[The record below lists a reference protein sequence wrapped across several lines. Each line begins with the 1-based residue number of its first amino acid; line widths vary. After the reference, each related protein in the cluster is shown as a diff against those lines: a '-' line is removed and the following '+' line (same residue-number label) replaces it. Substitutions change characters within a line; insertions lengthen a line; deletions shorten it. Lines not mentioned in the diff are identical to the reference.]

1 MDRRTFLFSAS
12 GLAIAPALAL
22 DSANGADPLFD
33 AWKQGFID
41 RAVGAGWSRPQLDQ
55 VFDGVTAD
63 PSVIANDH
71 RQPELS
77 KPVGDYIAATVSAGR
92 IAQGQS
98 LRYQD
103 AVWLDPIVATYGVP
117 AEILIAVWAMESNYG
132 RFQGGY
138 DVIRSLATLAA
149 EGRRRDWAEGQ
160 LFAALRILFTGAA
173 TRSQLT
179 GSWAGAMGQ
188 TQFTPSDYLAWA
200 VDGDGDGRRDIW
212 TSAPDALASSANFLA
227 HKAAWRRGEPWTYEV
242 ILPAGFDYSLA
253 EGPKQPMA
261 AWAALGVRPATPY
274 RPDPGEVAQL
284 LLPAGWTGPAFLAF
298 PNHFAIRAY
307 NNSMAYALAVGLI
320 ADGVAG
326 QPGVVKPWPQEPP
339 LTLADRI
346 AAQEALTRLG
356 FDVGAPDGV
365 LGLKTRQAA
374 RAWQKSRNLPADGY
388 LNLYLI
394 QQLKADGGVS
404 TPSSAPA
411 PSYSSSPSA

>member
-1 MDRRTFLFSAS
+1 MDRRIFLFSVS

-22 DSANGADPLFD
+22 DSASGSDPLFE

-41 RAVGAGWSRPQLDQ
+41 RAVGAGWSRTQLDQ
-55 VFDGVTAD
+55 VFDGLIAD

-77 KPVGDYIAATVSAGR
+77 KPVGDYIAGTVTAGR
-92 IAQGQS
+92 IAQGQT

-103 AVWLDPIVATYGVP
+103 AVWLDPVVATYGVP
-117 AEILIAVWAMESNYG
+117 AEILIAVWAMESNFG

-173 TRSQLT
+173 TRSQL
-179 GSWAGAMGQ
+179 
-188 TQFTPSDYLAWA
+188 TPSDYLAWA

-242 ILPAGFDYSLA
+242 TLPAGFDYSLA
-253 EGPKQPMA
+253 EGPKQPMG
-261 AWAALGVRPATPY
+261 AWSALGVRLATAY
-274 RPDPGEVAQL
+274 RADPGEVAQL

-320 ADGVAG
+320 ADGIAG
-326 QPGVVKPWPQEPP
+326 QPGVVHPWPQEPP

-356 FDVGAPDGV
+356 FDAGPPDGV

-404 TPSSAPA
+404 TPSSSPP
-411 PSYSSSPSA
+411 PSSSSSPSA